1 VREAVQ
7 LPLLGRA
14 ARPGTAF
21 GLKRDVD
28 IARPATVARQ
38 KRMRRIAYA
47 AGSLVA
53 VLLIT
58 LGLSRLKPA
67 APSVDRG
74 TLVIDTVKRGGMLR
88 QVRGLGTLVPEDFR
102 WIPAATDG
110 RVERIVVL
118 PGSIV
123 TPNTVILELS
133 NPELEMQALDAES
146 QLRAAEA
153 QYAELKV
160 RLQSQHLDQEAAAAS
175 VQADYAQAKMRA
187 DTDQQLAEQG
197 LVADLNRKLSKVT
210 ADQLEN
216 RNRIEQQRLAIAGD
230 SIKAQLAGMQAQV
243 EQKRVLARLRRNQVK
258 ALAVRAGIGG
268 MLQQVPVEYG
278 QRVSPGTIL
287 AKVAEQNKLKAV
299 IKVAET
305 QAKDIQIGQPAT
317 IDTRNGMVEG
327 KVSRVDPAAQNGT
340 VTVDVSLTGELP
352 KGARPDLSVDGTI
365 ELERLEN
372 ILYVGRPAQGGQGP
386 GPIGLFKLD
395 EGGSTATRVTA
406 RLGRASVS
414 TVEVVDGLKE
424 GDQVVLSDTSAYDAV
439 DRIRLN

>member
-1 VREAVQ
+1 M
-7 LPLLGRA
+7 
-14 ARPGTAF
+14 
-21 GLKRDVD
+21 D

-38 KRMRRIAYA
+38 KRIRRISYGA
-47 AGSLVA
+47 ASLVA

-123 TPNTVILELS
+123 TPDTIILELS

-160 RLQSQHLDQEAAAAS
+160 RLLSQHLDQQAAAAS
-175 VQADYAQAKMRA
+175 VQADFAQAKMRA

-243 EQKRVLARLRRNQVK
+243 EQKRVLARLRRDQVK

-278 QRVSPGTIL
+278 QRVAPGTIL

-305 QAKDIQIGQPAT
+305 QAKDIQIGQPAS
-317 IDTRNGMVEG
+317 IDTRNGFVDG
-327 KVSRVDPAAQNGT
+327 KVSRVDPGAQNGT

-414 TVEVVDGLKE
+414 TVEVVGGLKE

>member
-1 VREAVQ
+1 
-7 LPLLGRA
+7 
-14 ARPGTAF
+14 
-21 GLKRDVD
+21 VD
-28 IARPATVARQ
+28 IARPAIVARQ
-38 KRMRRIAYA
+38 RKVRRITYGASA
-47 AGSLVA
+47 LVA

-88 QVRGLGTLVPEDFR
+88 QVHGLGTLVPEDFR

-118 PGSIV
+118 PGSLV
-123 TPNTVILELS
+123 TPSTVILELS

-160 RLQSQHLDQEAAAAS
+160 RLQSQHLDQQAAAAS

-197 LVADLNRKLSKVT
+197 LVADLNRKLSRVA

-216 RNRIEQQRLAIAGD
+216 RNRIEQQRLSIAGE

-243 EQKRVLARLRRNQVK
+243 EQKRVLARLRRDQVK

-268 MLQQVPVEYG
+268 TLQQVPVEYG
-278 QRVSPGTIL
+278 QHVSPGTIL
-287 AKVAEQNKLKAV
+287 AKVAEQNRLKAV

-305 QAKDIQIGQPAT
+305 QARDIQIGQPTT
-317 IDTRNGMVEG
+317 IDTRNGIVEG
-327 KVSRVDPAAQNGT
+327 KVTRVDPAAQNGT

-372 ILYVGRPAQGGQGP
+372 VLYVGRPAQGGQGP

-414 TVEVVDGLKE
+414 TVEVVGGLKE

>member
-1 VREAVQ
+1 
-7 LPLLGRA
+7 
-14 ARPGTAF
+14 
-21 GLKRDVD
+21 VD
-28 IARPATVARQ
+28 IARPAIVARQ
-38 KRMRRIAYA
+38 RKVRRITYGASA
-47 AGSLVA
+47 LVA

-88 QVRGLGTLVPEDFR
+88 QVHGLGTLVPEDFR

-118 PGSIV
+118 PGSLV
-123 TPNTVILELS
+123 TPSTVILELS

-160 RLQSQHLDQEAAAAS
+160 RLQSQHLDQQAAAAS

-197 LVADLNRKLSKVT
+197 LVADLNRKISRVA

-216 RNRIEQQRLAIAGD
+216 RNRIEQQRLSIAGE

-243 EQKRVLARLRRNQVK
+243 EQKRVLARLRRDQVR

-268 MLQQVPVEYG
+268 TLQQVPVEYG
-278 QRVSPGTIL
+278 QHVSPGTIL
-287 AKVAEQNKLKAV
+287 AKVAEQNRLKAV

-305 QAKDIQIGQPAT
+305 QARDIQIGQPTT
-317 IDTRNGMVEG
+317 IDTRNGIVEG
-327 KVSRVDPAAQNGT
+327 KVTRVDPAAQNGT

-372 ILYVGRPAQGGQGP
+372 VLYVGRPAQGGQGP

-414 TVEVVDGLKE
+414 TVEVVGGLKE

>member
-1 VREAVQ
+1 
-7 LPLLGRA
+7 
-14 ARPGTAF
+14 
-21 GLKRDVD
+21 VD
-28 IARPATVARQ
+28 IARPAIIARQ
-38 KRMRRIAYA
+38 RRTRRIAYGA
-47 AGSLVA
+47 ASFVA

-88 QVRGLGTLVPEDFR
+88 QVRGNGTLVPEELR
-102 WIPAATDG
+102 WIPAATEG
-110 RVERIVVL
+110 RVERIVVQ
-118 PGSIV
+118 PGS
-123 TPNTVILELS
+123 TVSPDTIILELS

-160 RLQSQHLDQEAAAAS
+160 RLESQHLDQEAAAAS
-175 VQADYAQAKMRA
+175 VQADYAQARMRA
-187 DTDQQLAEQG
+187 DTDQQLADQG
-197 LVADLNRKLSKVT
+197 LVADLNRKLSRVA

-216 RNRIEQQRLAIAGD
+216 RNRIEQRRLAIAGD
-230 SIKAQLAGMQAQV
+230 SIKAQFAGQQAQV

-258 ALAVRAGIGG
+258 AQAVRAGIGG
-268 MLQQVPVEYG
+268 MLQQVPVEVG
-278 QRVSPGTIL
+278 QRVTPGTIL
-287 AKVAEQNKLKAV
+287 AKVAEQNRLKAV

-305 QAKDIQIGQPAT
+305 QAKDVQIGQPAS
-317 IDTRNGMVEG
+317 IDTRNGVVDG
-327 KVSRVDPAAQNGT
+327 RVSRVDPAAQNGT
-340 VTVDVSLTGELP
+340 VTVDVAFTSELP
-352 KGARPDLSVDGTI
+352 KGARPDLSVDGTV

-386 GPIGLFKLD
+386 GPIGLFKLE
-395 EGGSTATRVTA
+395 EGGSTATRVTV

-414 TVEVVDGLKE
+414 TVEVVGGLKE
-424 GDQVVLSDTSAYDAV
+424 GDQVILSDTSAYDAV

>member
-1 VREAVQ
+1 
-7 LPLLGRA
+7 
-14 ARPGTAF
+14 
-21 GLKRDVD
+21 VD
-28 IARPATVARQ
+28 IARPAIIARQ
-38 KRMRRIAYA
+38 KRTRRITYGV
-47 AGSLVA
+47 AGLVA

-102 WIPAATDG
+102 WIPAATEG
-110 RVERIVVL
+110 RVERIVVQ
-118 PGSIV
+118 PGSTV
-123 TPNTVILELS
+123 NPDTVILELS

-153 QYAELKV
+153 QAAELKV
-160 RLQSQHLDQEAAAAS
+160 RLESQHLDQEAAAAT
-175 VQADYAQAKMRA
+175 VQADFAQAKMRA

-216 RNRIEQQRLAIAGD
+216 RNRIEQKRLAIAGD
-230 SIKAQLAGMQAQV
+230 SITAQLLGVQAQV
-243 EQKRVLARLRRNQVK
+243 EQKRVLARLRRDQVK

-287 AKVAEQNKLKAV
+287 AKVAEQNRLKAV

-305 QAKDIQIGQPAT
+305 QAKDIQIGQPAS
-317 IDTRNGMVEG
+317 IDTRNGVVEG
-327 KVSRVDPAAQNGT
+327 HVSRVDPASQNGT
-340 VTVDVSLTGELP
+340 VTVDVALTGELP
-352 KGARPDLSVDGTI
+352 KGARPDLSVDGTV

-386 GPIGLFKLD
+386 GPIGLFKL
-395 EGGSTATRVTA
+395 EQGGSTATRVTA
-406 RLGRASVS
+406 QLGRASVS
-414 TVEVVDGLKE
+414 TVEVVGGLKE
-424 GDQVVLSDTSAYDAV
+424 GDQVILSDTSAYDAV

>member
-1 VREAVQ
+1 
-7 LPLLGRA
+7 
-14 ARPGTAF
+14 
-21 GLKRDVD
+21 VD
-28 IARPATVARQ
+28 IARPAIIAQQ
-38 KRMRRIAYA
+38 KRMRRIAYGAA
-47 AGSLVA
+47 AGVA
-53 VLLIT
+53 ILLIT

-123 TPNTVILELS
+123 TADTVILELS

-146 QLRAAEA
+146 QLRATEA
-153 QYAELKV
+153 AFAELKV
-160 RLQSQHLDQEAAAAS
+160 RLESQHLDQEAAAAS
-175 VQADYAQAKMRA
+175 VQADFAQARMRA
-187 DTDQQLAEQG
+187 DTDEELAQQG

-216 RNRIEQQRLAIAGD
+216 RHRIEQKRLLIAAD
-230 SIKAQLAGMQAQV
+230 SIKAQLAGMRAQV
-243 EQKRVLARLRRNQVK
+243 DQKRVLARLRRSQVQ
-258 ALAVRAGIGG
+258 AQAVRAGIGG
-268 MLQQVPVEYG
+268 MLQQVPVEVG

-287 AKVAEQNKLKAV
+287 AKVAEQNRLKAV
-299 IKVAET
+299 IRVAET
-305 QAKDIQIGQPAT
+305 QAKDIQVGQPAS
-317 IDTRNGMVEG
+317 IDTRNGIVEG
-327 KVSRVDPAAQNGT
+327 RVSRVDPASQNGT
-340 VTVDVSLTGELP
+340 VTVDVALTGELP
-352 KGARPDLSVDGTI
+352 KGARPDLSVDGTV

-386 GPIGLFKLD
+386 GPVGLFKL
-395 EGGSTATRVTA
+395 EEEGSTASRVTV

-414 TVEVVDGLKE
+414 TVEVVEGLKE

>member
-1 VREAVQ
+1 M
-7 LPLLGRA
+7 
-14 ARPGTAF
+14 
-21 GLKRDVD
+21 D
-28 IARPATVARQ
+28 IARPAIIARQ
-38 KRMRRIAYA
+38 RRTRRITYGA
-47 AGSLVA
+47 AAAVA

-88 QVRGLGTLVPEDFR
+88 QVRGLGTLVPEELR
-102 WIPAATDG
+102 WIPAATEG
-110 RVERIVVL
+110 RVERIVVQ
-118 PGSIV
+118 PGS
-123 TPNTVILELS
+123 TVSPDTIILELS

-153 QYAELKV
+153 QHAELKV
-160 RLQSQHLDQEAAAAS
+160 RLESQHLDQEAAAAS
-175 VQADYAQAKMRA
+175 VQADYAQARMRA

-197 LVADLNRKLSKVT
+197 LVADLNRKLSRVA

-216 RNRIEQQRLAIAGD
+216 RNRIEQRRLAIAGD
-230 SIKAQLAGMQAQV
+230 SIKAQLAGQQAQV

-258 ALAVRAGIGG
+258 AQAVRAGIGG
-268 MLQQVPVEYG
+268 MLQQVPVEVG
-278 QRVSPGTIL
+278 QRVTPGTIL
-287 AKVAEQNKLKAV
+287 AKVAEQNRLKAV

-305 QAKDIQIGQPAT
+305 QAKDIQIGQPAS
-317 IDTRNGMVEG
+317 IDTRNGIVDG
-327 KVSRVDPAAQNGT
+327 RVSRVDPAAQNGT
-340 VTVDVSLTGELP
+340 VTVDVALTSELP
-352 KGARPDLSVDGTI
+352 KGARPDLSVDGTV

-386 GPIGLFKLD
+386 GPVGLFKLE
-395 EGGSTATRVTA
+395 EGGSTATRVTV

-414 TVEVVDGLKE
+414 TVEVVGGLKE

>member
-1 VREAVQ
+1 M
-7 LPLLGRA
+7 
-14 ARPGTAF
+14 
-21 GLKRDVD
+21 D
-28 IARPATVARQ
+28 IARPAIIARQ
-38 KRMRRIAYA
+38 RRTRRITYGA
-47 AGSLVA
+47 ATAVA

-88 QVRGLGTLVPEDFR
+88 QVRGNGTLVPEELR
-102 WIPAATDG
+102 WIPAATEG
-110 RVERIVVL
+110 RVERIVVQ
-118 PGSIV
+118 PGS
-123 TPNTVILELS
+123 TVSPDTIILELS

-160 RLQSQHLDQEAAAAS
+160 RLESQHLDQEAAAAS
-175 VQADYAQAKMRA
+175 VQADYAQARMRA
-187 DTDQQLAEQG
+187 DTDQQLADQG
-197 LVADLNRKLSKVT
+197 LVADLNRKLSRVA

-216 RNRIEQQRLAIAGD
+216 RNRIEQRRLAIAGD
-230 SIKAQLAGMQAQV
+230 SIKAQLAGQQAQV

-258 ALAVRAGIGG
+258 AQAVRAGIGG
-268 MLQQVPVEYG
+268 MLQQVPVEVG
-278 QRVSPGTIL
+278 QRVTPGTIL
-287 AKVAEQNKLKAV
+287 AKVAEQNRLKAV

-305 QAKDIQIGQPAT
+305 QAKDVQIGQPAS
-317 IDTRNGMVEG
+317 IDTRNGVVDG
-327 KVSRVDPAAQNGT
+327 RVSRVDPAAQNGT
-340 VTVDVSLTGELP
+340 VTVDVAFTSELP
-352 KGARPDLSVDGTI
+352 KGARPDLSVDGTV

-386 GPIGLFKLD
+386 GPIGLFKLE
-395 EGGSTATRVTA
+395 EGGSTATRVTV

-414 TVEVVDGLKE
+414 TVEVVGGLKE
-424 GDQVVLSDTSAYDAV
+424 GDQVILSDTSAYDAV

>member
-1 VREAVQ
+1 
-7 LPLLGRA
+7 
-14 ARPGTAF
+14 
-21 GLKRDVD
+21 VD
-28 IARPATVARQ
+28 IARPAIIAQQ
-38 KRMRRIAYA
+38 KRTRRIAYGA
-47 AGSLVA
+47 ASLVA

-67 APSVDRG
+67 APSVDRA

-123 TPNTVILELS
+123 TADTVILELS

-146 QLRAAEA
+146 QVRAAEA
-153 QYAELKV
+153 AYTELKV
-160 RLQSQHLDQEAAAAS
+160 RLESQHLDQEAAAAS
-175 VQADYAQAKMRA
+175 VQADYAQARMRA
-187 DTDQQLAEQG
+187 DTDEELAQQG
-197 LVADLNRKLSKVT
+197 LVADLNRKLSKVA

-216 RNRIEQQRLAIAGD
+216 RHRIEQKRLAIAAD
-230 SIKAQLAGMQAQV
+230 SIKAQLAGMRAQV
-243 EQKRVLARLRRNQVK
+243 DQKRVLARLRRSQVQ
-258 ALAVRAGIGG
+258 AQAVRAGIGG
-268 MLQQVPVEYG
+268 MLQQVPVEVG

-287 AKVAEQNKLKAV
+287 AKVAEQNRLKAV
-299 IKVAET
+299 IRVAET
-305 QAKDIQIGQPAT
+305 QAKDIQVGQPAS
-317 IDTRNGMVEG
+317 IDTRNGIVEG
-327 KVSRVDPAAQNGT
+327 RVSRVDPASQNGT
-340 VTVDVSLTGELP
+340 VTVDVALAGELP
-352 KGARPDLSVDGTI
+352 KGARPDLSVDGTV

-386 GPIGLFKLD
+386 GPVGLFKLE
-395 EGGSTATRVTA
+395 EGGSTATRVTV

-414 TVEVVDGLKE
+414 TVEVVEGLKE

>member
-1 VREAVQ
+1 M
-7 LPLLGRA
+7 
-14 ARPGTAF
+14 
-21 GLKRDVD
+21 D

-38 KRMRRIAYA
+38 KRIRRISYGA
-47 AGSLVA
+47 ASLVA

-110 RVERIVVL
+110 RVERIVVQ
-118 PGSIV
+118 PGSLV
-123 TPNTVILELS
+123 SADTVILVLS

-146 QLRAAEA
+146 QVRAAEA

-160 RLQSQHLDQEAAAAS
+160 RLQSQHLDQQAAAAS
-175 VQADYAQAKMRA
+175 VQADFAQAKMRA

-243 EQKRVLARLRRNQVK
+243 EQKRVLARLRRDQVK
-258 ALAVRAGIGG
+258 ALAV
-268 MLQQVPVEYG
+268 
-278 QRVSPGTIL
+278 
-287 AKVAEQNKLKAV
+287 QNKLKAV

-305 QAKDIQIGQPAT
+305 QAKDIQIGQPAS
-317 IDTRNGMVEG
+317 IDTRNGIVEG
-327 KVSRVDPAAQNGT
+327 KVSRVDPGAQNGT
-340 VTVDVSLTGELP
+340 VTVDVSLSGELP

-414 TVEVVDGLKE
+414 TVEVVGGLKE

>member
-1 VREAVQ
+1 
-7 LPLLGRA
+7 
-14 ARPGTAF
+14 
-21 GLKRDVD
+21 VD
-28 IARPATVARQ
+28 IARPAIIARQ
-38 KRMRRIAYA
+38 RRTRRITYGA
-47 AGSLVA
+47 AAAVA

-88 QVRGLGTLVPEDFR
+88 QVRGLGTLVPEELR
-102 WIPAATDG
+102 WIPAATEG
-110 RVERIVVL
+110 RVERIVVQ
-118 PGSIV
+118 PGS
-123 TPNTVILELS
+123 TVSPDTIILELS

-153 QYAELKV
+153 QHAELKV
-160 RLQSQHLDQEAAAAS
+160 RLESQHLDQEAAAAS
-175 VQADYAQAKMRA
+175 VQADYAQARMRA

-197 LVADLNRKLSKVT
+197 LVADLNRKLSRVA

-216 RNRIEQQRLAIAGD
+216 RNRIEQRRLAIAGD
-230 SIKAQLAGMQAQV
+230 SIKAQLAGQQAQV

-258 ALAVRAGIGG
+258 AQAVRAGIGG
-268 MLQQVPVEYG
+268 MLQQVPVEVG
-278 QRVSPGTIL
+278 QRVAPGTIL
-287 AKVAEQNKLKAV
+287 AKVAEQNRLKAV

-305 QAKDIQIGQPAT
+305 QAKDIQIGQPAS
-317 IDTRNGMVEG
+317 IDTRNGIVDG
-327 KVSRVDPAAQNGT
+327 RVSRVDPAAQNGT
-340 VTVDVSLTGELP
+340 VTVDVALTSELP
-352 KGARPDLSVDGTI
+352 KGARPDLSVDGTV

-386 GPIGLFKLD
+386 GPVGLFKLE
-395 EGGSTATRVTA
+395 EGGSTATRVTV

-414 TVEVVDGLKE
+414 TVEVVGGLKE
-424 GDQVVLSDTSAYDAV
+424 GDQVILSDTSAYDAV

>member
-1 VREAVQ
+1 
-7 LPLLGRA
+7 
-14 ARPGTAF
+14 
-21 GLKRDVD
+21 VD
-28 IARPATVARQ
+28 IARPAIIARQ
-38 KRMRRIAYA
+38 RRTRRITYGA
-47 AGSLVA
+47 ATAVT

-88 QVRGLGTLVPEDFR
+88 QVRGLGTLVPEELR
-102 WIPAATDG
+102 WIPAATEG
-110 RVERIVVL
+110 RVERIVVQ
-118 PGSIV
+118 PGS
-123 TPNTVILELS
+123 TVSPDTIILELS

-160 RLQSQHLDQEAAAAS
+160 RLESQHLDQEAAAAS
-175 VQADYAQAKMRA
+175 VQADYAQARMRA
-187 DTDQQLAEQG
+187 DTDQQLADQG
-197 LVADLNRKLSKVT
+197 LVADLNRKLSRVS

-216 RNRIEQQRLAIAGD
+216 RNRIEQRRLAIAGD
-230 SIKAQLAGMQAQV
+230 SIKAQLAGQQAQV

-258 ALAVRAGIGG
+258 AQAVRAGIGG
-268 MLQQVPVEYG
+268 MLQQVPVEVG
-278 QRVSPGTIL
+278 QRVAPGTIL
-287 AKVAEQNKLKAV
+287 AKVAEQNRLKAV

-317 IDTRNGMVEG
+317 IDTRNGMVDG
-327 KVSRVDPAAQNGT
+327 RVSRVDPAAQNGT
-340 VTVDVSLTGELP
+340 VTVDVALTSELP
-352 KGARPDLSVDGTI
+352 KGARPDLSVDGTV

-386 GPIGLFKLD
+386 GPVGLFKLE
-395 EGGSTATRVTA
+395 EGDSTATRVTV

-414 TVEVVDGLKE
+414 TVEVVAGLKE
-424 GDQVVLSDTSAYDAV
+424 GDQVILSDTSAYDAV

>member
-1 VREAVQ
+1 M
-7 LPLLGRA
+7 
-14 ARPGTAF
+14 
-21 GLKRDVD
+21 D
-28 IARPATVARQ
+28 IARPAIIAQQ
-38 KRMRRIAYA
+38 KRMRRITYGAA
-47 AGSLVA
+47 AGVSL
-53 VLLIT
+53 LLIT

-123 TPNTVILELS
+123 TADTVILELS

-146 QLRAAEA
+146 QLRATEA
-153 QYAELKV
+153 AFAELKV
-160 RLQSQHLDQEAAAAS
+160 RLESQHLDQEAAAAS
-175 VQADYAQAKMRA
+175 VQADFAQARMRA
-187 DTDQQLAEQG
+187 DTDEELAQQG

-216 RNRIEQQRLAIAGD
+216 RHRIEQKRLLIAAD
-230 SIKAQLAGMQAQV
+230 SIKAQLAGMRAQV
-243 EQKRVLARLRRNQVK
+243 DQKRVLANLRRSQVR
-258 ALAVRAGIGG
+258 AQAVRAGIGG
-268 MLQQVPVEYG
+268 MLQQVPVEVG

-287 AKVAEQNKLKAV
+287 AKVAEQNRLKAV
-299 IKVAET
+299 IRVAET
-305 QAKDIQIGQPAT
+305 QAKDILVGQPAS
-317 IDTRNGMVEG
+317 IDTRNGIVEG
-327 KVSRVDPAAQNGT
+327 RVSRVDPASQNGT
-340 VTVDVSLTGELP
+340 VTVDVALTGELP

-386 GPIGLFKLD
+386 GPVGLFKL
-395 EGGSTATRVTA
+395 EEEGSTATRVTV

>member
-1 VREAVQ
+1 M
-7 LPLLGRA
+7 
-14 ARPGTAF
+14 
-21 GLKRDVD
+21 D
-28 IARPATVARQ
+28 IARPAIIARQ
-38 KRMRRIAYA
+38 RRTRRITYGA
-47 AGSLVA
+47 AAAVT

-88 QVRGLGTLVPEDFR
+88 QVRGLGTLVPEELR
-102 WIPAATDG
+102 WIPAATEG
-110 RVERIVVL
+110 RVERIVVQ
-118 PGSIV
+118 PGS
-123 TPNTVILELS
+123 TVSPDTIILELS

-160 RLQSQHLDQEAAAAS
+160 RLESQHLDQEAAAAS
-175 VQADYAQAKMRA
+175 VQADYAQARMRA
-187 DTDQQLAEQG
+187 DTDQQLADQG
-197 LVADLNRKLSKVT
+197 LVADLNRKLSRVS

-216 RNRIEQQRLAIAGD
+216 RNRIEQRRLAIAGD
-230 SIKAQLAGMQAQV
+230 SIKAQLAGQQAQV

-258 ALAVRAGIGG
+258 AQAVRAGIGG
-268 MLQQVPVEYG
+268 MLQQVPVEVG
-278 QRVSPGTIL
+278 QRVAPGTIL
-287 AKVAEQNKLKAV
+287 AKVAEQNRLKAV

-317 IDTRNGMVEG
+317 IDTRNGMVDG
-327 KVSRVDPAAQNGT
+327 RVSRVDPAAQNGT
-340 VTVDVSLTGELP
+340 VTVDVALTSELP
-352 KGARPDLSVDGTI
+352 KGARPDLSVDGTV

-386 GPIGLFKLD
+386 GPIGLFKLE

-406 RLGRASVS
+406 QLGRASVS
-414 TVEVVDGLKE
+414 TVEVVGGLKE
-424 GDQVVLSDTSAYDAV
+424 GDQVILSDTSAYDAV

>member
-1 VREAVQ
+1 M
-7 LPLLGRA
+7 
-14 ARPGTAF
+14 AF
-21 GLKRDVD
+21 GIRGAVD
-28 IARPATVARQ
+28 IARPAIIARQ
-38 KRMRRIAYA
+38 RKVRRITYA
-47 AGSLVA
+47 AASLVA

-67 APSVDRG
+67 APSVDRA

-88 QVRGLGTLVPEDFR
+88 QVRGMGTLVPEDFR
-102 WIPAATDG
+102 WIPAATEG
-110 RVERIVVL
+110 RVERIVVQ
-118 PGSIV
+118 PGSTV
-123 TPNTVILELS
+123 SADTVILELS

-160 RLQSQHLDQEAAAAS
+160 RLESQHLDQEAAAAS

-187 DTDQQLAEQG
+187 DTDQELAEQG
-197 LVADLNRKLSKVT
+197 LVADLNRKLSRVT
-210 ADQLEN
+210 ADQLAN
-216 RNRIEQQRLAIAGD
+216 RNRIEQKRLAIAGD
-230 SIKAQLAGMQAQV
+230 SIKAQLLGMQAQV
-243 EQKRVLARLRRNQVK
+243 EQKRVLARLRRNQVT

-287 AKVAEQNKLKAV
+287 AKVAEQNRLKAV

-305 QAKDIQIGQPAT
+305 QAKDIQIGQPAS
-317 IDTRNGMVEG
+317 IDTRNGIVEG
-327 KVSRVDPAAQNGT
+327 RVARVDPAAQNGT
-340 VTVDVSLTGELP
+340 VTVDVALKGDLP
-352 KGARPDLSVDGTI
+352 KGARPDLSVDGTV
-365 ELERLEN
+365 ELERLED

-386 GPIGLFKLD
+386 GPVGLFKLE
-395 EGGSTATRVTA
+395 EGGSTATRVTV

-414 TVEVVDGLKE
+414 TVEVVGGLKE

>member
-1 VREAVQ
+1 
-7 LPLLGRA
+7 
-14 ARPGTAF
+14 
-21 GLKRDVD
+21 VD
-28 IARPATVARQ
+28 IARPAIIARQ
-38 KRMRRIAYA
+38 RRTRRITYGA
-47 AGSLVA
+47 ATALA

-88 QVRGLGTLVPEDFR
+88 QVRGLGTLVPEELR
-102 WIPAATDG
+102 WIPAATEG
-110 RVERIVVL
+110 RVERIVVQ
-118 PGSIV
+118 PGS
-123 TPNTVILELS
+123 TVSPDTIILELS

-153 QYAELKV
+153 QHAELKV
-160 RLQSQHLDQEAAAAS
+160 RLESQHLDQEAAAAS
-175 VQADYAQAKMRA
+175 VQADYAQARMRA

-197 LVADLNRKLSKVT
+197 LVADLNRKLSRVA

-216 RNRIEQQRLAIAGD
+216 RNRIEQRRLAIAGD
-230 SIKAQLAGMQAQV
+230 SIKAQLAGQQAQV

-258 ALAVRAGIGG
+258 AQAVRAGIGG
-268 MLQQVPVEYG
+268 MLQQVPVEVG
-278 QRVSPGTIL
+278 QRVAPGTIL
-287 AKVAEQNKLKAV
+287 AKVAEQNRLKAV

-305 QAKDIQIGQPAT
+305 QAKDIQIGQPAS
-317 IDTRNGMVEG
+317 IDTRNGVVEG
-327 KVSRVDPAAQNGT
+327 RVSRVDPAAQNGT
-340 VTVDVSLTGELP
+340 VTVDVALTSELP
-352 KGARPDLSVDGTI
+352 KGARPDLSVDGTV

-386 GPIGLFKLD
+386 GPVGLFKLE
-395 EGGSTATRVTA
+395 EGGSTATRVTV

-414 TVEVVDGLKE
+414 TVEVVGGLKE
-424 GDQVVLSDTSAYDAV
+424 GDQVILSDTSAYDAV

>member
-1 VREAVQ
+1 M
-7 LPLLGRA
+7 
-14 ARPGTAF
+14 
-21 GLKRDVD
+21 D
-28 IARPATVARQ
+28 IARPAIIARQ
-38 KRMRRIAYA
+38 RKTRRIAYGA
-47 AGSLVA
+47 AAFVG

-88 QVRGLGTLVPEDFR
+88 QVRGLGTLVPEELR
-102 WIPAATDG
+102 WIPAATEG
-110 RVERIVVL
+110 RVERIVVQ
-118 PGSIV
+118 PGSTV
-123 TPNTVILELS
+123 GPDTVILELS

-160 RLQSQHLDQEAAAAS
+160 RLESQHLDQEAAAAS
-175 VQADYAQAKMRA
+175 VQADYAQARMRA

-197 LVADLNRKLSKVT
+197 LVADLNRKLSRVT

-216 RNRIEQQRLAIAGD
+216 RNRIEQRRLAIAGG
-230 SIKAQLAGMQAQV
+230 SIKAQLAGQQAQV
-243 EQKRVLARLRRNQVK
+243 EQKRVLARLRRSQVK
-258 ALAVRAGIGG
+258 AQAVRAGIGG
-268 MLQQVPVEYG
+268 MLQQVPVEVG

-287 AKVAEQNKLKAV
+287 AKVAEQNRLKAV

-305 QAKDIQIGQPAT
+305 QAKDIQIGQPAS
-317 IDTRNGMVEG
+317 IDTRNGMVDG
-327 KVSRVDPAAQNGT
+327 RVSRVDPAAQNGT
-340 VTVDVSLTGELP
+340 VTVDVALTSELP
-352 KGARPDLSVDGTI
+352 KGARPDLSVDGTV

-386 GPIGLFKLD
+386 GPVGLFKVD
-395 EGGSTATRVTA
+395 EGGSTATRVTV
-406 RLGRASVS
+406 RLGRTSVS

-424 GDQVVLSDTSAYDAV
+424 GDQVILSDTSAYDAV

>member
-1 VREAVQ
+1 M
-7 LPLLGRA
+7 
-14 ARPGTAF
+14 
-21 GLKRDVD
+21 D
-28 IARPATVARQ
+28 IARPAIIARQ
-38 KRMRRIAYA
+38 RRTRRITYGA
-47 AGSLVA
+47 AAAVA

-88 QVRGLGTLVPEDFR
+88 QVRGLGTLVPEELR
-102 WIPAATDG
+102 WIPAATEG
-110 RVERIVVL
+110 RVERIVVQ
-118 PGSIV
+118 PGS
-123 TPNTVILELS
+123 TVSPDTIILELS

-153 QYAELKV
+153 QHAELKV
-160 RLQSQHLDQEAAAAS
+160 RLESQHLDQEAAAAS
-175 VQADYAQAKMRA
+175 VQADYAQARMRA

-197 LVADLNRKLSKVT
+197 LVADLNRKLSRVA

-216 RNRIEQQRLAIAGD
+216 RNRIEQRRLAIAGD
-230 SIKAQLAGMQAQV
+230 SIKAQLAGQQAQV

-258 ALAVRAGIGG
+258 AQAVRAGIGG
-268 MLQQVPVEYG
+268 MLQQVPVEVG
-278 QRVSPGTIL
+278 QRVAPGTIL
-287 AKVAEQNKLKAV
+287 AKVAEQNRLKAV

-305 QAKDIQIGQPAT
+305 QAKDIQIGQPAS
-317 IDTRNGMVEG
+317 IDTRNGMVDG
-327 KVSRVDPAAQNGT
+327 RVSRVDPAAQNGT
-340 VTVDVSLTGELP
+340 VTVDVALTSELP
-352 KGARPDLSVDGTI
+352 KGARPDLSVDGTV

-386 GPIGLFKLD
+386 GPVGLFKLE
-395 EGGSTATRVTA
+395 EGGSTATRVTV

-414 TVEVVDGLKE
+414 TVEVVGGLKE
-424 GDQVVLSDTSAYDAV
+424 GDQVILSDTSAYDAV

>member
-1 VREAVQ
+1 M
-7 LPLLGRA
+7 
-14 ARPGTAF
+14 
-21 GLKRDVD
+21 D
-28 IARPATVARQ
+28 IARPAIVARQ
-38 KRMRRIAYA
+38 RKVRRIAYGA
-47 AGSLVA
+47 SALVA

-88 QVRGLGTLVPEDFR
+88 QVHGLGTLVPEDFR

-123 TPNTVILELS
+123 TPSTVILELS

-160 RLQSQHLDQEAAAAS
+160 RLQSQHLDQQAAAAS

-197 LVADLNRKLSKVT
+197 LVADLNRKISRVA

-216 RNRIEQQRLAIAGD
+216 RNRIEQQRLSIAGE

-243 EQKRVLARLRRNQVK
+243 EQKRVLARLRRDQVK

-268 MLQQVPVEYG
+268 TLQQVPVEYG
-278 QRVSPGTIL
+278 QHVSPGTIL
-287 AKVAEQNKLKAV
+287 AKVAEQNRLKAV

-305 QAKDIQIGQPAT
+305 QARDIQIGQPTT
-317 IDTRNGMVEG
+317 IDTRNGIVEG
-327 KVSRVDPAAQNGT
+327 KVTRVDPAAQNGT

-372 ILYVGRPAQGGQGP
+372 VLYVGRPAQGGQGP

-414 TVEVVDGLKE
+414 TVEVVGGLKE